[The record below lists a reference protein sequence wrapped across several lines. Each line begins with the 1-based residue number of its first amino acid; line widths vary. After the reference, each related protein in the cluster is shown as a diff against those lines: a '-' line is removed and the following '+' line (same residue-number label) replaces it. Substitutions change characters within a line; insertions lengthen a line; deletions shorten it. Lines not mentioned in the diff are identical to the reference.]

1 MCSHN
6 YYCIAVSIALNINV
20 GTEPPV
26 NVTAVQHST
35 TSILVKWSPSID
47 ATGYIIFYT
56 GASGSDNVAVSD
68 GSTDNYLLTG
78 LVNGETY
85 TISVMATSEN
95 IGSDRVV
102 ITDIGLGKLL
112 PCQNN
117 TSIGETSL
125 QESPT

>member
-1 MCSHN
+1 MFTYYT

-35 TSILVKWSPSID
+35 TSILVEWSPSID
-47 ATGYIIFYT
+47 ATGYIISYT
-56 GASGSDNVAVSD
+56 GASSSDNVAVSD

-95 IGSDRVV
+95 IGSDRVM
-102 ITDIGLGKLL
+102 ITD
-112 PCQNN
+112 
-117 TSIGETSL
+117 
-125 QESPT
+125 